1 MFLSSVG
8 FPHIQIIYC
17 SLWQN
22 YKMVDFLIRN
32 QADVTAKTWN
42 GNTSLHIAA
51 FKGSM
56 DIVGILCSCPQLT
69 VGARNIFGM
78 CASHLA
84 AKFGHL
90 SVLKVFF
97 VHFFVLLLKDE
108 YFLC

>member
-1 MFLSSVG
+1 
-8 FPHIQIIYC
+8 
-17 SLWQN
+17 
-22 YKMVDFLIRN
+22 MVDFLIRN

-90 SVLKVFF
+90 SVLKVFV